1 MKESEK
7 CLNVTCALFLNSNW
21 IETFLQMIETNAKYA
36 KACLINEN
44 WLDLKLISHLS
55 IAINSTFRLKC
66 RVDHGIDRLTN
77 SYVQRVQG
85 ISWLFSWYTAVA
97 TKIRTHL
104 SVVIGVISFKLL
116 HLWHLIDQSVHLPN
130 IAYMSFLSSGIFAKR
145 SLSKLLHSLWL
156 AYFYKKFHVKI

>member
-66 RVDHGIDRLTN
+66 RVEHGIDRLTN
-77 SYVQRVQG
+77 SYV
-85 ISWLFSWYTAVA
+85 
-97 TKIRTHL
+97 
-104 SVVIGVISFKLL
+104 
-116 HLWHLIDQSVHLPN
+116 
-130 IAYMSFLSSGIFAKR
+130 
-145 SLSKLLHSLWL
+145 
-156 AYFYKKFHVKI
+156 